1 MVGGWWL
8 GGEPVGG
15 SVVGLSVKGG
25 LLVVGGFLIR
35 LKLNV
40 CRLTEKDKLIKR

>member
-15 SVVGLSVKGG
+15 SVVQLSVKGG
-25 LLVVGGFLIR
+25 LLVVGGFLIC